1 MKIGETVEN
10 LPEGIKYSGSKY
22 HHIWEAVIA
31 ANGKWVAIECDD
43 RNELLHIQMAATS
56 SRGFRGQ
63 TRSRNMTL
71 YIRVGPEE
79 K

>member
-31 ANGKWVAIECDD
+31 AIECDD

-63 TRSRNMTL
+63 TRSRDMTL
-71 YIRVGPEE
+71 YIRVEPEV